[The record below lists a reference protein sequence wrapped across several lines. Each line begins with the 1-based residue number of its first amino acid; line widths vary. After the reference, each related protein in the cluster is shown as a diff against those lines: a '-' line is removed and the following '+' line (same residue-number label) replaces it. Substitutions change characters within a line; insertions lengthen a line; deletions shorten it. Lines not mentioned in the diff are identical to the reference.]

1 MTPPAGAGPEKAGSP
16 GAARHSY
23 RQILRSSTLVGG
35 ASLLQML
42 IGLVRTKAFA
52 VWLGPSG
59 LGLMSVLGTVVD
71 LARNLASLGLNAS
84 GVRRIAQAAASGE
97 AARIERT
104 ARALRATAWVLGCV
118 GGLALAAASPWVSQ
132 LTFGS
137 TERATEIALLG
148 AALWLR
154 LVADGYGALV
164 HGLRRIADMTR
175 ADLLAAAVGSLVAIG
190 LVYAWR
196 ENGVAAALV
205 AIAAMSALTSW
216 WVARQAMQPM
226 FRGPAATTAGTV
238 VPDAAPAA
246 APPTRA
252 EIVAEA
258 QVLLRGG
265 LALMGSGLLTLGAA
279 WAVRGV
285 LVRHAGLEEAGL
297 FQSAWALGGL
307 LVGVVV
313 QSMSADFYP
322 RLVGVAQDNTAAA
335 RLVNEQ
341 MLVNLLVGGTGVLAT
356 MTLAPVALP
365 LLYSRAFDGAQEA
378 LRWVCLGMAL
388 RVVTWPMGTLLVAK
402 GAQARLLVADLV
414 WAFTWVGLALAWVDT
429 RGPAGAGMAF
439 FAAYAVQAALLVPMI
454 RAQARMRWTAA
465 NQRLGAGMAALIG
478 SAFAAWQFLP
488 VPWAVGVGL
497 LSTLMAAGLT
507 LHVLRALVSPQA
519 LPPRLRGWLGAG
531 VPTAIQGERQGDRK

>member
-1 MTPPAGAGPEKAGSP
+1 MTAPAGSGAGADAPGSR

-42 IGLVRTKAFA
+42 IGLARTKAFA
-52 VWLGPSG
+52 VWLGPAG

-71 LARNLASLGLNAS
+71 LARNLASLGLNPS
-84 GVRRIAQAAASGE
+84 GVRQIAEAAASGD
-97 AARIERT
+97 AARVART
-104 ARALRATAWVLGCV
+104 AQALRATAWVLGCV
-118 GGLALAAASPWVSQ
+118 GGLALAAASPWVAQ

-164 HGLRRIADMTR
+164 HGLRRIGDMTR
-175 ADLLAAAVGSLVAIG
+175 ADLLAAAIGSLLAVG

-196 ENGVAAALV
+196 EDGVAAALV
-205 AIAAMSALTSW
+205 AIAALSALTSW
-216 WVARQAMQPM
+216 WMARQALP
-226 FRGPAATTAGTV
+226 PVPPPSAAVA
-238 VPDAAPAA
+238 DATRS
-246 APPTRA
+246 TRA
-252 EIVAEA
+252 ELVAEA
-258 QVLLRGG
+258 RVLLRGG

-285 LVRHAGLEEAGL
+285 LVRHAGLAEAGL

-313 QSMSADFYP
+313 QAMSADFYP
-322 RLVGVAQDNTAAA
+322 RLVGVARDDKAAT

-365 LLYSRAFDGAQEA
+365 LLYSRAFEGAQEA

-402 GAQARLLVADLV
+402 GAQARLLLADLV
-414 WAFTWVGLALAWVDT
+414 WALTWLGLAWAWVEQW
-429 RGPAGAGMAF
+429 GPAGAGMAF
-439 FAAYAVQAALLVPMI
+439 FAAYAVQAVLLVPMV
-454 RAQARMRWTAA
+454 RAQAGMRWTPT
-465 NQRLGAGMAALIG
+465 NQRLGAAMAALIG
-478 SAFAAWQFLP
+478 SAFAAWQLLP
-488 VPWAVGVGL
+488 AAWAIGL
-497 LSTLMAAGLT
+497 GLAGTLVAAGLT

-531 VPTAIQGERQGDRK
+531 PRAVGREEQP

>member
-1 MTPPAGAGPEKAGSP
+1 MTAPAGPGAGAEAAGSR

-52 VWLGPSG
+52 VWLGPAG

-71 LARNLASLGLNAS
+71 LARNLASLGLNPS
-84 GVRRIAQAAASGE
+84 GVRRIALAAASGE
-97 AARIERT
+97 AARIART
-104 ARALRATAWVLGCV
+104 ARALRVTAWVLGGL
-118 GGLALAAASPWVSQ
+118 GGLVLAAVSPWVSE
-132 LTFGS
+132 LTFGTS
-137 TERATEIALLG
+137 ERAAEIALLG

-164 HGLRRIADMTR
+164 HGLRRIGDMTR
-175 ADLLAAAVGSLVAIG
+175 ADLLAAAVGSLLAVG

-196 ENGVAAALV
+196 EEGVAAALV
-205 AIAAMSALTSW
+205 AIAALSALTSW
-216 WVARQAMQPM
+216 WVARQAVQPAVE
-226 FRGPAATTAGTV
+226 GPAE
-238 VPDAAPAA
+238 PAA
-246 APPTRA
+246 ARA
-252 EIVAEA
+252 ELVAEA
-258 QVLLRGG
+258 RTLLRGG

-285 LVRHAGLEEAGL
+285 LVRHAGLAEAGL

-313 QSMSADFYP
+313 QAMSADFYP
-322 RLVGVAQDNTAAA
+322 RLVGVARDDASAT

-365 LLYSRAFDGAQEA
+365 LLYSRAFEGAQEA

-388 RVVTWPMGTLLVAK
+388 RAVTWPMGTLLVAK
-402 GAQARLLVADLV
+402 GAQARLLLADLL
-414 WAFTWVGLALAWVDT
+414 WAFVWLVLAWTWVERW
-429 RGPAGAGMAF
+429 GPAGAGMAF
-439 FAAYAVQAALLVPMI
+439 FAAYAVQAVLLVPMV
-454 RAQARMRWTAA
+454 RAQAGLRWTST
-465 NQRLGAGMAALIG
+465 NRHLGAAMAMLIG
-478 SAFAAWQFLP
+478 GTFAAWELLP
-488 VPWAVGVGL
+488 AAWAIGL
-497 LSTLMAAGLT
+497 GLAGTLAAAGLT

-519 LPPRLRGWLGAG
+519 LPPRLRGWLGTG
-531 VPTAIQGERQGDRK
+531 TPRGSQEERP

>member
-1 MTPPAGAGPEKAGSP
+1 MTSPAGAGPEPAGSR

-52 VWLGPSG
+52 VWLGPAG
-59 LGLMSVLGTVVD
+59 LGLMSVFGTVVD
-71 LARNLASLGLNAS
+71 LARNLASLGLNPS
-84 GVRRIAQAAASGE
+84 GVRQIAEAAASGE
-97 AARIERT
+97 AARVLRT
-104 ARALRATAWVLGCV
+104 AQALRATAWVLGCI
-118 GGLALAAASPWVSQ
+118 GGLALAAAAPWVSQ

-137 TERATEIALLG
+137 TEHATEIALLG
-148 AALWLR
+148 AALWMR

-175 ADLLAAAVGSLVAIG
+175 ADLLAAAIGSLVAIG
-190 LVYAWR
+190 LIHAWR
-196 ENGVAAALV
+196 EAGVAAALV
-205 AIAAMSALTSW
+205 AIAALSALTSW
-216 WVARQAMQPM
+216 WVARQAMQGAPEQLA
-226 FRGPAATTAGTV
+226 GPPAAGLSPEAPT
-238 VPDAAPAA
+238 AAPAA
-246 APPTRA
+246 SRA
-252 EIVAEA
+252 EVLAEA
-258 QVLLRGG
+258 RVLLRGG

-285 LVRHAGLEEAGL
+285 LVRHAGLAEAGL
-297 FQSAWALGGL
+297 FQSAWTLGGL

-322 RLVGVAQDNTAAA
+322 RLVGVARDDTAAT

-356 MTLAPVALP
+356 MSLAPVALP
-365 LLYSRAFDGAQEA
+365 LLYSRAFDGAQET
-378 LRWVCLGMAL
+378 LRWICLGMAL

-402 GAQARLLVADLV
+402 GAQMRLLVADLV
-414 WAFTWVGLALAWVDT
+414 WALTWLGLAWAWVD
-429 RGPAGAGMAF
+429 RWGPAGAGMAF
-439 FAAYAVQAALLVPMI
+439 LAAYAVQAVLLVPMV
-454 RAQARMRWTAA
+454 RAQAGMRWTPT
-465 NQRLGAGMAALIG
+465 NRRLGAAMAVLIG
-478 SAFAAWQFLP
+478 GAFAAWQLLP
-488 VPWAVGVGL
+488 AAWAIGL
-497 LSTLMAAGLT
+497 GLAGTLVAAGLT

-531 VPTAIQGERQGDRK
+531 THPGHRQERP

>member
-1 MTPPAGAGPEKAGSP
+1 MTPPAGAGPDAAGSR

-52 VWLGPSG
+52 VWLGPAG
-59 LGLMSVLGTVVD
+59 LGLMSVFGTVVD
-71 LARNLASLGLNAS
+71 LARNLASLGLNSS
-84 GVRRIAQAAASGE
+84 GVRRIAQAASSGE
-97 AARIERT
+97 AARIVRT
-104 ARALRATAWVLGCV
+104 AHALRATAWVLGCL

-132 LTFGS
+132 LTFGT

-175 ADLLAAAVGSLVAIG
+175 ADLLAAAVGSLLAIG

-196 ENGVAAALV
+196 ESGVAPALV
-205 AIAAMSALTSW
+205 AIAAFSALTSW

-226 FRGPAATTAGTV
+226 APGPASTAS
-238 VPDAAPAA
+238 DAAAA
-246 APPTRA
+246 ESTPTGSTPTRA
-252 EIVAEA
+252 ELIAEA
-258 QVLLRGG
+258 RVLLRGG

-285 LVRHAGLEEAGL
+285 LVRHAGLAEAGL

-322 RLVGVAQDNTAAA
+322 RLVGVARDDTAAT

-402 GAQARLLVADLV
+402 GAQTRLLLADLV
-414 WAFTWVGLALAWVDT
+414 WAFTWLGLAWAWVDT
-429 RGPAGAGMAF
+429 WGPAGAGMAF
-439 FAAYAVQAALLVPMI
+439 FAAYAVQATLLVPMV
-454 RAQARMRWTAA
+454 RAQAGMRWTPA
-465 NQRLGAGMAALIG
+465 NLRLGAGMAALIG
-478 SAFAAWQFLP
+478 GVFAAWQLLP
-488 VPWAVGVGL
+488 APWAVGLGL
-497 LSTLMAAGLT
+497 AGTLVAAGLT

-531 VPTAIQGERQGDRK
+531 TPAAQQEERR